1 MKIIGLTGGSG
12 VGKGTVAARM
22 RELGAGW
29 VDADAVYRALCA
41 TNRGMLAALDAAF
54 GGVLDDT
61 GALDRP
67 RLAQIVFSDPEK
79 LAKLNEITIPYI
91 RAASL
96 EAMQAQA
103 DCPIVLYDAPTLFEG
118 GVDDLCAQTVGV
130 LADLETRV
138 QRVMARDGI
147 SDAAARARILA
158 QPDDGFYRVRCDY
171 IIENNG
177 DLAAL
182 WRDTDALY
190 TTQATDTTYEID
202 AVRRTQVFMMDE
214 PTRGID
220 VGAKYEI
227 YELIIN
233 MAKQGKT
240 IIVVSSEM
248 PEILGITNRIGVMSN
263 GHLSGIVNTK
273 ETDQEELLRL
283 SAKYL

>member
-41 TNRGMLAALDAAF
+41 QNRGMLAALDAAF
-54 GGVLDDT
+54 GGVLDEN

-118 GVDDLCAQTVGV
+118 GVDDLCEKSIGV
-130 LADLETRV
+130 LADTETRV

-147 SDAAARARILA
+147 SEEAARARILA
-158 QPDDGFYRVRCDY
+158 QPDDGFYRARCDY
-171 IIENNG
+171 ILENNG

-182 WRDTDALY
+182 WRETDALY
-190 TTQATDTTYEID
+190 T
-202 AVRRTQVFMMDE
+202 
-214 PTRGID
+214 
-220 VGAKYEI
+220 
-227 YELIIN
+227 
-233 MAKQGKT
+233 
-240 IIVVSSEM
+240 
-248 PEILGITNRIGVMSN
+248 ILSKG
-263 GHLSGIVNTK
+263 
-273 ETDQEELLRL
+273 DQ
-283 SAKYL
+283 K